1 MMKLKKVKVWALGAF
16 AALGIML
23 GSNVVKAESVPDDK
37 VIIGEDSFEAT
48 ISEDKDWDVVM
59 DHLGYIV
66 KFVPDKSG
74 IYRFD
79 FDTTVTKQD
88 DDYSHIDGYLYDDD
102 LYCLGY
108 VNVEND
114 DKRKDDIYVVKNHVY
129 YLFFERMN
137 GRNEYNV
144 KCDIVYCGTFDYKSD
159 LRCGYSPVKELNHKD
174 NVKFDEEKMELEINN
189 YHGERFK
196 FADYGFSEY
205 DWDSSNGVYTW
216 HHYTV
221 KDYIKNKACIKVV
234 VKGKN
239 VINSEKDDVSC
250 IWADGGISFEFVG
263 DGTIECVDNTKKG
276 ESHFDEESYSIYS
289 IGSVTVDGPTI
300 KCSTSKAG
308 RFIVK
313 SGVIDYYGN
322 YVNANEI
329 RFLGGKVITSN
340 KIQGSENYWLCAK
353 NVYFVGTVF
362 DLSFSNIGSV
372 FSGENIY
379 LYDGN
384 FNIALDPVYGV
395 YYGEKTYD
403 GYSNIFYA
411 YDTVDISG
419 GKVVITYNRRDEK
432 DETPDN
438 RNAYNTIVDGRIN
451 CLVSN
456 LDLTIIADK
465 SMLRNFREI
474 AGAHEDPQI
483 FAIFAKYDKR
493 YQKSFLVD
501 MDTIKITKIT
511 LEEAE
516 QAALANAEKTKNDSN
531 KTEDAVESV
540 KLGSKITDGNL
551 IYKVT
556 KEGTS
561 DGKTVG
567 NVTVVGLKKKL
578 LKKVSI
584 KTILTVDDVKYK
596 VTAIGKKA
604 FKNSKKLKSVVIG
617 KNVSKIG
624 NGAFVGCKKLKSIK
638 IKSKKLKKFVKGT
651 FKGVKKICVI
661 KVPKAKKKVY
671 AKKIKKAGFKGIVK

>member
-1 MMKLKKVKVWALGAF
+1 MMKLKKVKAWALGAF

-37 VIIGEDSFEAT
+37 VITGEDSFEAT

-88 DDYSHIDGYLYDDD
+88 DDYSHIGGYLYDDD
-102 LYCLGY
+102 LYCLGF
-108 VNVEND
+108 VKVEND
-114 DKRKDDIYVVKNHVY
+114 DERKDDIYVVKDHVY

-144 KCDIVYCGTFDYKSD
+144 KCDIVYCGTFDYKAN
-159 LRCGYSPVKELNHKD
+159 LCCGYSPVKELNHKD

-196 FADYGFSEY
+196 FTDYGFREY
-205 DWDSSNGVYTW
+205 DWDSTTGVDTW
-216 HHYTV
+216 HHYTA
-221 KDYIKNKACIKVV
+221 KDYMKNKACIKVV

-276 ESHFDEESYSIYS
+276 EYLLDEESYSIYS
-289 IGSVTVDGPTI
+289 EDSVTVDGPTI
-300 KCSTSKAG
+300 KCSTSGAR

-340 KIQGSENYWLCAK
+340 KIQGYENSWLYAK

-438 RNAYNTIVDGRIN
+438 RNAYNTIVDGRGN
-451 CLVSN
+451 CFVSN

-501 MDTIKITKIT
+501 MDTIKITKMT

-531 KTEDAVESV
+531 KTKDAVESV
-540 KLGSKITDGNL
+540 KVGSKITDGKL
-551 IYKVT
+551 IYNVT
-556 KEGTS
+556 KVGS
-561 DGKTVG
+561 LDGKKAG
-567 NVTVVGLKKKL
+567 KVTVVGLKKKS

-584 KTILTVDDVKYK
+584 KSVLTVDGVKYK

-604 FKNSKKLKSVVIG
+604 FKNGKKLKSIVIG
-617 KNVSKIG
+617 KNVSKISK
-624 NGAFVGCKKLKSIK
+624 GAFAGCKNLNSIK
-638 IKSKKLKKFVKGT
+638 IKSKKINKFVKGT
-651 FKGVKKICVI
+651 FKGLKKSCVI
-661 KVPKAKKKVY
+661 KVPKKKKKVY
-671 AKKIKKAGFKGIVK
+671 TKKIKKAGFKGIVK